1 MIRVEVSHVF
11 ASGQAEA
18 FAYITDLR
26 HWPHYWPDFVR
37 IEDAEHAQWGRVGDR
52 VTIVLKLLN
61 RERAVE
67 MTLQEF
73 RRDERVAYASRQAG
87 LPDVR
92 HERHFKPVPGGFEYR
107 LVVTY
112 EPRGGLAGIF
122 DRLLLK
128 RAIARA
134 MHQTIRNLQQVLGA
148 ATVPGAAAR

>member
-1 MIRVEVSHVF
+1 MIRVEATHTF
-11 ASGQAEA
+11 AGGLAEA

-26 HWPHYWPDFVR
+26 HWPQYWPDFVR
-37 IEDAEHAQWGRVGDR
+37 IEDAEHAHWGRVGDR

-61 RERAVE
+61 RERALD

-73 RRDERVAYASRQAG
+73 RKDERVAYVSRQAG

-112 EPRGGLAGIF
+112 DPRPGLAGLF

-134 MHQTIRNLQQVLGA
+134 MDKTIRNLQQVLGA
-148 ATVPGAAAR
+148 AASPGAAAR